1 MRLFRSELL
10 RARSRR
16 LVWMVVLGG
25 VLATLIA
32 WGFAAYYSHKP
43 SAAEVATAQQAF
55 DRNIAACLGHTGN
68 EVPPGYDS
76 ADQYCRENA
85 GGPYLDGFVLSDLDT
100 IMHHTATFVI
110 LLALIVGAS
119 LGGAD
124 WTTKTMT
131 TLLTWESRR
140 VRVFFVRAA
149 VIVATVIAI
158 TVFIEV
164 VFAAVAVLVAA
175 TRGSTAFLPPDFWRT
190 VSLTM
195 GRVSLMAA
203 AFAVIAYAI
212 AMVGRSTVSSLGL
225 VFGYLI
231 VFEGI
236 IAGFRPSIQ
245 GNLLVRAAVV
255 VVSHQPIVDGGGGG
269 FSTVLLD
276 VPRAWLVVGV
286 YTVILAMVGLVVFR
300 RRDVT

>member
-1 MRLFRSELL
+1 MRLLRSELL

-25 VLATLIA
+25 LLATLIA

-43 SAAEVATAQQAF
+43 TAAEVATAQQAY
-55 DRNIAACLGHTGN
+55 DRNLAACLRHTRN
-68 EVPPGYDS
+68 EVLPGYDS
-76 ADQYCRENA
+76 IDQYCSENS
-85 GGPYLDGFVLSDLDT
+85 GPYLDGFLLRDLDT

-124 WTTKTMT
+124 WTNNTMT

-149 VIVATVIAI
+149 VVVACVIAI
-158 TVFIEV
+158 TVFIEI
-164 VFAAVAVLVAA
+164 VFAAIAVLVAA
-175 TRGSTAFLPPDFWRT
+175 TRGTTAFLPPDFWRT
-190 VSLTM
+190 VALTV
-195 GRVSLMAA
+195 GRVSVMAA

-255 VVSHQPIVDGGGGG
+255 VIGHQPIVDESGNGIPRA
-269 FSTVLLD
+269 LMD
-276 VPRAWLVVGV
+276 VPRGWLVVGV
-286 YTVILAMVGLVVFR
+286 YMVVIAMVGLLVFR

>member
-1 MRLFRSELL
+1 MRLLRSELL
-10 RARSRR
+10 RTYSRR

-43 SAAEVATAQQAF
+43 TAAEVASAQQTF
-55 DRNIAACLGHTGN
+55 DRNVGACLRHTGSQ
-68 EVPPGYDS
+68 VPPGYDS
-76 ADQYCRENA
+76 ADQYCRENV
-85 GGPYLDGFVLSDLDT
+85 GPSLDGFLLRDLDT

-110 LLALIVGAS
+110 LLALLVGAS

-124 WTTKTMT
+124 WTSNTMT

-149 VIVATVIAI
+149 VVVACVIAI

-164 VFAAVAVLVAA
+164 VFAALAVLVAA
-175 TRGSTAFLPPDFWRT
+175 TRGTTAFLPPGFWRT
-190 VSLTM
+190 VALTV
-195 GRVSLMAA
+195 GRVSVMAA

-231 VFEGI
+231 VVEGI
-236 IAGFRPSIQ
+236 IAGFRPSIA

-255 VVSHQPIVDGGGGG
+255 VIGHQPILDESGGG
-269 FSTVLLD
+269 VLLD

-286 YTVILAMVGLVVFR
+286 YTVVLAMVGLLIFR